1 MSASDM
7 IPAGTHGARDRRDQG
22 RDLAIENNRY
32 RNLSMV
38 DVAADK
44 LERVDAPH
52 APPPHRGRG

>member
-1 MSASDM
+1 M